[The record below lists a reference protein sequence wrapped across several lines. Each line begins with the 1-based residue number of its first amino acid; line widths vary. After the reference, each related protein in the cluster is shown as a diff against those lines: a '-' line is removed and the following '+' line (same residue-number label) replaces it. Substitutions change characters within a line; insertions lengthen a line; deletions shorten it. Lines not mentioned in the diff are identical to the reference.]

1 MIVSYLVSKLA
12 LSDAKDF
19 ISKNFVKLLIISI
32 ILIGFPYAVLII
44 GSIFYLSSM
53 LDDLKTMLDDPK
65 ILLFLLG
72 TIFLWIL
79 PFLIFLLIFGYIYGK
94 SIVYFIARKENDKYR
109 TFLKWAILD
118 TSIIKSIKSFIG
130 YILIVVLY
138 LIMFLVIELMK
149 FFLTLLAAPLVE
161 IFLLLGGSIVT
172 SILSFVSYIIFE
184 IISLFILFLS
194 SYISTSYFFARLSNP
209 SNWSSLKM
217 AFFSISG
224 KVIKGILKLVLY
236 GLIIEIILIILLVA
250 ILLIGFVLFGYRINI
265 DSLDSDI
272 DILLSILSY
281 DITIIIIVIYLII
294 ELFVAW
300 VVISSLYI
308 LNMIKTNSQSEM
320 GQNAEQSK

>member
-308 LNMIKTNSQSEM
+308 LNIIKTNSQSEM